1 MILSRSTRTKRSG
14 SLNSFGPSGDR
25 TASGRTCWHQT
36 RPDPATATHAGR
48 RLARISGPSGPS
60 CNTADL
66 GASWLFLLSSGWGGF
81 CGCDDGDR
89 VGGLLARLARAA
101 VFGAFEFPVGHL
113 ALDHAGVAAQSAF
126 EQVALYLSQGPGQR
140 AGQP

>member
-1 MILSRSTRTKRSG
+1 L
-14 SLNSFGPSGDR
+14 
-25 TASGRTCWHQT
+25 
-36 RPDPATATHAGR
+36 PATIALRNHIGR
-48 RLARISGPSGPS
+48 DSYDWSRP
-60 CNTADL
+60 NTADL